1 MHITQNLCLQENK
14 ISSFGF
20 KDSHYKHNTLSERAE
35 TVAYHYRSRL
45 KSGIRVKTPLFHRH
59 APRYGSRFGASP
71 DGRSRRRQMGQVGI
85 RPGSGIKEELLL
97 TLLISQRLSLF
108 WESAKSQT
116 IIVENPV
123 AIPNAPF
130 C

>member
-35 TVAYHYRSRL
+35 TVAYHYLSRL

-59 APRYGSRFGASP
+59 APRYGWRFGASP
-71 DGRSRRRQMGQVGI
+71 DGRSCRRQMGV

-97 TLLISQRLSLF
+97 TLLISQSLF

-116 IIVENPV
+116 NIVENPV
-123 AIPNAPF
+123 AFPNAPF